1 MSFKRVENTK
11 SIIRASAVSQAQFD
25 LLQKI
30 IAANA
35 GEAKMTRK
43 VLRVIVK
50 DLTSREY
57 APYWIMK
64 NLVTK
69 CKEWG
74 IYDLSKLH
82 ASTAVAKPAKSKST
96 KKENKP
102 KRERKTAKLGAPAR
116 VPVEAAPALE
126 AAPELDESHMIDSLA
141 ENVSE

>member
-57 APYWIMK
+57 DP
-64 NLVTK
+64 
-69 CKEWG
+69 
-74 IYDLSKLH
+74 
-82 ASTAVAKPAKSKST
+82 ASFTHFG
-96 KKENKP
+96 
-102 KRERKTAKLGAPAR
+102 RAPAS

-126 AAPELDESHMIDSLA
+126 AAPELDESHMIDSPA